1 MKIRLLDFF
10 FPRINSPS
18 DEYSQKMRISV
29 TVLVLSIF
37 VFLFFQSVYVLEPKF
52 FNLSSFVRYERYPTI
67 LTFNTLLGPIF
78 LSLGLTWLIKFIF
91 LFRRGVSR
99 IENQVLQSNVSN
111 RDSKLLLFILNII
124 FVFMTV
130 SIGYYGYNLSLASIF
145 LISLQIGFATL
156 IVIILDD
163 ILTSGWGYGNGFL
176 IFSSGIILTNFIW
189 NLFAIFPFAD
199 GIVETGGFTLPIGV
213 FIAVVQVFLQFGI
226 VEAFSTLFIRVEHP
240 TNSIFS
246 FLSTL
251 ALVFII
257 YWLLSKENSK
267 KHNHNEEY
275 SKNNLDRNQ
284 KVASIDIILITTFT
298 LCFFTL
304 LFILSEFLQSIIPG
318 FIIADLLGQFDP
330 EIMQPTS
337 GIVYFLPLVNDSLFS
352 LLLKGQYDQIF
363 TLVVQNII
371 LMITLVLTFF
381 IYNLSKGNYQHQ
393 SPERMEAV
401 SQFSAK
407 TTIYQLIILVTLFN
421 IIGTAIPSLT
431 CVLIVAI
438 IFFLRNEYS
447 FSDVPILKYSFYTVL
462 VGALG
467 FFILFFINIIET
479 PLFTGLGGPLNI
491 VINIVG
497 LTSLYII
504 LTIIMFKNRKNYQIN
519 KLKQI

>member
-267 KHNHNEEY
+267 
-275 SKNNLDRNQ
+275 
-284 KVASIDIILITTFT
+284 
-298 LCFFTL
+298 
-304 LFILSEFLQSIIPG
+304 
-318 FIIADLLGQFDP
+318 
-330 EIMQPTS
+330 
-337 GIVYFLPLVNDSLFS
+337 
-352 LLLKGQYDQIF
+352 
-363 TLVVQNII
+363 
-371 LMITLVLTFF
+371 
-381 IYNLSKGNYQHQ
+381 
-393 SPERMEAV
+393 
-401 SQFSAK
+401 
-407 TTIYQLIILVTLFN
+407 
-421 IIGTAIPSLT
+421 
-431 CVLIVAI
+431 
-438 IFFLRNEYS
+438 
-447 FSDVPILKYSFYTVL
+447 
-462 VGALG
+462 
-467 FFILFFINIIET
+467 
-479 PLFTGLGGPLNI
+479 
-491 VINIVG
+491 
-497 LTSLYII
+497 
-504 LTIIMFKNRKNYQIN
+504 
-519 KLKQI
+519 